1 MKNGRVLPVP
11 AHVLK
16 ARLNRG
22 QWQILVLWLVRPAAN
37 VTWEMVTDF
46 KQQHPDFQFP
56 SEGGSVVDAFVGRV
70 YQRRRRTQQQPAQE
84 D

>member
-1 MKNGRVLPVP
+1 MAVL
-11 AHVLK
+11 
-16 ARLNRG
+16 G
-22 QWQILVLWLVRPAAN
+22 QWLGRPAADA
-37 VTWEMVTDF
+37 TWEMVTDF
-46 KQQHPDFQFP
+46 KQQHPDFQLEAELFH